1 MFAGFG
7 GQPRRVPAGLVSRP
21 GQLGLRFGL
30 VGMLFAGQGMAQ
42 MSTQPAQEDFWFG
55 SARVWYSGR
64 NQVGEVGGAF
74 SSYFA
79 TATPSLFG
87 VLRGGDMGVPFVPTD
102 EFFSFAWG
110 QATGSNPVS
119 GSARWNGLMFGSE
132 IEEDALASTG
142 TLLMGNAAISISN
155 FLNPRVSV
163 AFVDIAELESGMA
176 RDDIR
181 WAGAVPTDGMFRVAR
196 SETDWVDGKFYG
208 AGHNNIGGEFQAG
221 RIFGS
226 YGATREAAAGVPVA
240 AASPSDFLLD
250 PDILTQSLGRLV
262 ADGAPQALGGLG
274 LGLEVSGA
282 PDFLHS
288 LIASGELLRPGQGG
302 SNRITSTLQAT
313 FPRNGIGYGTTD
325 SRIGMLG
332 NLKVDSTTDGYVLLG
347 THSTSVFAGTDAT
360 FEVSDRLARLLPAW
374 FLPQVPREL
383 EFATI
388 TSLGRTMPGTLPT
401 TGSARWTGVM
411 YGHAV
416 TLLGTDG
423 NRVAGDAEIMIE
435 DLATPEA
442 NVAFTNIVDLVTD
455 RARSD
460 IVWTRIPV
468 TQHKFRAQ
476 EGDEWLEGMFSGP
489 NQEEVQGFFERSGTV
504 GSFGAVRAS
513 AGQASGTED
522 GLPVSLR
529 IRSTFTGLHFS
540 AAQLAG
546 VFGFDRSTL
555 AALLSE
561 LPTTP
566 PSPATPVPPVAPTP
580 SVPAVPV
587 DPAGPVTVDLT
598 APAVRTLLLSTLSSA
613 VGFTVPFSTVE
624 AQLTAAGISDL
635 TAVTVPELQGVADR
649 FNLDV
654 DVEAALAELLRV
666 TGDGTGTGAGTMTD
680 LVTEIATGEG
690 SNLDEVVAGLRRIG
704 GGRDLGSVLRGDL
717 FTEGAENFMQ
727 NRIDN
732 LVINNGV
739 TITEALAGS
748 TRTFYPRGN
757 VTVRKT
763 HAQISLP
770 DETLDLNVFGAW
782 LSQGFFG
789 VVELATPVG
798 EPGGASV
805 AAALV
810 RGAAPGTNP
819 VSGSGRWSGAMLGI
833 DLGENDGT
841 RGSAVWGDADI
852 VINDFQNPAVDVTFY
867 NIADL
872 ATQSPRAD
880 MEWSGIPVASGAF
893 EAEDADSRIE
903 GEFFGAGHEEVGGLF
918 ERDNITGSFG
928 ARSVAP

>member
-30 VGMLFAGQGMAQ
+30 VGMLFAGHAMAQ

-55 SARVWYSGR
+55 SGRVWYSGR
-64 NQVGEVGGAF
+64 NDVGGVF

-87 VLRGGDMGVPFVPTD
+87 ILQGGGEGLAGVPA
-102 EFFSFAWG
+102 EQFFRFAYG
-110 QATGSNPVS
+110 QSTGSNPVS
-119 GSARWNGLMFGSE
+119 GSARWNGIMFGSE
-132 IEEDALASTG
+132 IEEGALAATG
-142 TLLMGNAAISISN
+142 TLLMGNATVSISN

-163 AFVDIAELESGMA
+163 AFVDIAELESGTA
-176 RDDIR
+176 RDDIS

-196 SETDWVDGKFYG
+196 SETDWVDGQFYG
-208 AGHNNIGGEFQAG
+208 AGHKNVGGEFQAG

-226 YGATREAAAGVPVA
+226 YGATREAAAGAPVVE
-240 AASPSDFLLD
+240 ASPSDFLLD

-262 ADGAPQALGGLG
+262 VDGAPKMMGFLG
-274 LGLEVSGA
+274 LGLEVSGV
-282 PDFLHS
+282 PDFLHQV
-288 LIASGELLRPGQGG
+288 IASGDLLQPGQGG
-302 SNRITSTLQAT
+302 PNRITSTLRAT
-313 FPRNGIGYGTTD
+313 FPHNGIGYGTTT
-325 SRIGMLG
+325 SRTVTFGSTLS
-332 NLKVDSTTDGYVLLG
+332 VDSTTDGYVLLG
-347 THSTSVFAGTDAT
+347 THSTSVFSGTDAT
-360 FEVSDRLARLLPAW
+360 LEIGGTLAGLLPESI
-374 FLPQVPREL
+374 LSQVPREL
-383 EFATI
+383 ELATI
-388 TSLGRTMPGTLPT
+388 TSLGRTMPGALPT

-442 NVAFTNIVDLVTD
+442 TVAFTNIVDLVTD
-455 RARSD
+455 RSRSD

-468 TQHKFRAQ
+468 VQHTFRSR
-476 EGDEWLEGMFSGP
+476 EGDDWLDGMFSGP
-489 NQEEVQGFFERSGTV
+489 NHEEVQGFFERSGTV

-513 AGQASGTED
+513 AGQASGVED

-529 IRSTFTGLHFS
+529 IRSTFTGLNFS

-546 VFGFDRSTL
+546 LLGIDLSSL
-555 AALLSE
+555 GALVPG
-561 LPTTP
+561 LPTAP
-566 PSPATPVPPVAPTP
+566 PSPGTPAPPTP

-587 DPAGPVTVDLT
+587 DPAGPLTVDLT
-598 APAVRTLLLSTLSSA
+598 NTTVRSLLLSTLSSA
-613 VGFTVPFSTVE
+613 VGFTVPFSSVE
-624 AQLTAAGISDL
+624 AQLTAAGVSDL
-635 TAVTVPELQGVADR
+635 TAVPVADLQR
-649 FNLDV
+649 VADGFGLSVN
-654 DVEAALAELLRV
+654 VEAALEGLLQL
-666 TGDGTGTGAGTMTD
+666 TGDGTGTGSGDITD
-680 LVTEIATGEG
+680 LITDISTGEG
-690 SNLDEVVAGLRRIG
+690 SSLVNVVQGLLG
-704 GGRDLGSVLRGDL
+704 GDGDL
-717 FTEGAENFMQ
+717 EGLLSGRSLAQGTEALIR

-732 LVINNGV
+732 LVIDNGV

-805 AAALV
+805 AAAMV

-819 VSGSGRWSGAMLGI
+819 VSGSGRWSGTMLGI

-867 NIADL
+867 NIADM
-872 ATQSPRAD
+872 ATQTPRAD

>member
-7 GQPRRVPAGLVSRP
+7 GQPRHAPVGLASRP

-30 VGMLFAGQGMAQ
+30 IGMLFAGSGMAQ

-55 SARVWYSGR
+55 TARVWYSGG
-64 NQVGEVGGAF
+64 NDVGAVGGAF

-79 TATPSLFG
+79 TATPSFFAI
-87 VLRGGDMGVPFVPTD
+87 LRGGDMGLPFVPAD
-102 EFFSFAWG
+102 VFARSTWG

-119 GSARWNGLMFGSE
+119 GSARWNGVMFGSE
-132 IEEDALASTG
+132 IDEDALASTG

-155 FLNPRVSV
+155 FLNPRVNV
-163 AFVDIAELESGMA
+163 AFVDIAELESGMR

-181 WAGAVPTDGMFRVAR
+181 WSGAVPRDGMFRVER
-196 SETDWVDGKFYG
+196 SETDWVDGQFYG
-208 AGHNNIGGEFQAG
+208 AGHKNIGGEFQAG
-221 RIFGS
+221 RILGA
-226 YGATREAAAGVPVA
+226 YGATREAAAGAPVVE
-240 AASPSDFLLD
+240 ASPSDFLLD

-262 ADGAPQALGGLG
+262 ADGAPKMLGVLG

-282 PDFLHS
+282 PDFLHQI
-288 LIASGELLRPGQGG
+288 IASGDLLRPGQGG
-302 SNRITSTLQAT
+302 PNRITSTLQAT
-313 FPRNGIGYGTTD
+313 FPHNGIGYGTTD
-325 SRIGMLG
+325 SRIMMLG
-332 NLKVDSTTDGYVLLG
+332 NLSVDSTTDGYVLLG
-347 THSTSVFAGTDAT
+347 SHSTSVFSGTDAT
-360 FEVSDRLARLLPAW
+360 LEVSDRLARLLPSSI
-374 FLPQVPREL
+374 LSQVPGEL

-388 TSLGRTMPGTLPT
+388 MSLGRTMPGALPT

-442 NVAFTNIVDLVTD
+442 TVAFTNIVDLVTD

-468 TQHKFRAQ
+468 AQHTFQTQ
-476 EGDEWLEGMFSGP
+476 EGDEWLEGIFSGP
-489 NQEEVQGFFERSGTV
+489 NHEEVQGFFERSGTV
-504 GSFGAVRAS
+504 GAFGAVRAS
-513 AGQASGTED
+513 AGQASGAED

-529 IRSTFTGLHFS
+529 IRSTFTGLRFS
-540 AAQLAG
+540 GAQLARIA
-546 VFGFDRSTL
+546 GFDISSL
-555 AALLSE
+555 AGLLGE

-566 PSPATPVPPVAPTP
+566 PAPATPAPPVAPTP
-580 SVPAVPV
+580 SVPGVPV
-587 DPAGPVTVDLT
+587 GPAGPATVDLT
-598 APAVRTLLLSTLSSA
+598 NPAVRSLLLSTLTSSL
-613 VGFTVPFSTVE
+613 GITVPFSTVE
-624 AQLTAAGISDL
+624 AQLTAAGVSDL
-635 TAVTVPELQGVADR
+635 TSVTLPTLQGIADG
-649 FNLDV
+649 FGLNLN
-654 DVEAALAELLRV
+654 VEAALEGLIRLTGGDGDS
-666 TGDGTGTGAGTMTD
+666 TGDITD
-680 LVTEIATGEG
+680 LVVEITTGED
-690 SNLDEVVAGLRRIG
+690 SDLVDVALGLRG
-704 GGRDLGSVLRGDL
+704 GGGDLGSLLGGDRL
-717 FTEGAENFMQ
+717 TEGAENFIQ

-732 LVINNGV
+732 LVIENGV

-757 VTVRKT
+757 ITVRKT

-789 VVELATPVG
+789 VVELTTPTG

-805 AAALV
+805 AAAMA
-810 RGAAPGTNP
+810 RGLAPGTNP

-852 VINDFQNPAVDVTFY
+852 VIDDFQNPAVDVTFY

-872 ATQSPRAD
+872 ATGSLRDD
-880 MEWSGIPVASGAF
+880 MAWSGIPVAGGAF

-903 GEFFGAGHEEVGGLF
+903 GQFFGAGHEEVGGLF
-918 ERDNITGSFG
+918 ERGDITGSFG

>member
-7 GQPRRVPAGLVSRP
+7 GQTRRVPAGLVSRP

-30 VGMLFAGQGMAQ
+30 VGMLFAGHGMAQ

-55 SARVWYSGR
+55 SARIWYSGR
-64 NQVGEVGGAF
+64 NDVGALGGAF

-79 TATPSLFG
+79 TASPSFSG
-87 VLRGGDMGVPFVPTD
+87 ILRGGGMGVPFVPDD
-102 EFFSFAWG
+102 EFFRFAWG

-119 GSARWNGLMFGSE
+119 GSARWNGLMFGNE
-132 IEEDALASTG
+132 IDEDALASTG

-163 AFVDIAELESGMA
+163 AFVDIAELESGTA

-208 AGHNNIGGEFQAG
+208 AGHKNIGGEFQAG

-226 YGATREAAAGVPVA
+226 YAATREAAAAAPVVE
-240 AASPSDFLLD
+240 ASPSDFLLD

-262 ADGAPQALGGLG
+262 ADGAPVALGVLG

-288 LIASGELLRPGQGG
+288 LIASGTLLRPGQGG

-332 NLKVDSTTDGYVLLG
+332 NLSVDSTTEGYVLLG

-360 FEVSDRLARLLPAW
+360 FELSDRLARLLPTSIRSR
-374 FLPQVPREL
+374 VPREV

-388 TSLGRTMPGTLPT
+388 TSLGRTMPGALPT

-411 YGHAV
+411 YGHAI

-529 IRSTFTGLHFS
+529 IRSTFTGLNFG
-540 AAQLAG
+540 AVQLASIL
-546 VFGFDRSTL
+546 GFDISSL
-555 AALLSE
+555 AGLLSE
-561 LPTTP
+561 LPTAP
-566 PSPATPVPPVAPTP
+566 PSPATPAPTVAPTP

-587 DPAGPVTVDLT
+587 DPTGPVTVDLT
-598 APAVRTLLLSTLSSA
+598 NPSVRALLLSTLSSA
-613 VGFTVPFSTVE
+613 VGFTVPFATVE

-635 TAVTVPELQGVADR
+635 TAVTVPELQTVADG
-649 FNLDV
+649 FGLNV
-654 DVEAALAELLRV
+654 NVEAALEGLLRSTGNGMGTV
-666 TGDGTGTGAGTMTD
+666 TDVVTQISTGGGSD
-680 LVTEIATGEG
+680 LVDLVQSLVGDDGELG
-690 SNLDEVVAGLRRIG
+690 VLLLGRR
-704 GGRDLGSVLRGDL
+704 
-717 FTEGAENFMQ
+717 FAEGAQNFMQ

-732 LVINNGV
+732 LVIDNGV

-805 AAALV
+805 AAAVV
-810 RGAAPGTNP
+810 RGAASGTNP

-903 GEFFGAGHEEVGGLF
+903 GEFFGSGHEEVGGLF